1 MRTIN
6 YISNITSIDQKYI
19 ILIIKTTIFFAILYI
34 IKKIGIKIINHVK
47 DSKAEYLYTQKY
59 KLLINILFLII
70 FFFLWGRYLGNL
82 LTVISLISA
91 GFTIALR
98 DLIFNFF
105 SGIYIKIKKPFCIED
120 RIEINNYKGDV
131 ININA
136 LNFEVLEVN
145 NENFIGQS
153 TGVITH
159 IPNSAIFQHP
169 LRNYNK
175 AFKYIWNELT
185 IKVPLDCDISKTKGI
200 IYKIVNSNEIIKS
213 IPAKMKNQIKNIS
226 SEYRIYYNQY
236 DPIIYTQVVDDHIEL
251 TVRYL
256 VHPKKARY
264 VNSTIWSNILTA
276 YQNDE
281 IELHK
286 D

>member
-1 MRTIN
+1 MKYIN
-6 YISNITSIDQKYI
+6 YISELTSIDQKYI
-19 ILIIKTTIFFAILYI
+19 ILIIKTIIFFIILNI
-34 IKKIGIKIINHVK
+34 IKNIGVKILRKVK
-47 DSKAEYLYTQKY
+47 DGKKEYTYTQKF
-59 KLLINILFLII
+59 KLIISILKILLFFLIWSDYLKN
-70 FFFLWGRYLGNL
+70 FL
-82 LTVISLISA
+82 TIISFISA

-105 SGIYIKIKKPFCIED
+105 SGIYIKIKKPFEVED

-131 ININA
+131 ININT

-159 IPNSAIFQHP
+159 IPNSNIFTYP

-185 IKVPLDCDISKTKGI
+185 VKVPLDCNLSKTKSVL
-200 IYKIVNSNEIIKS
+200 YKIVNSNEIIKN
-213 IPAKMKNQIKNIS
+213 IPGKMKNQINNIS
-226 SEYRIYYNQY
+226 NNYRIYYNKY
-236 DPIIYTQVVDDHIEL
+236 DPIIYTQVIDNHIEL
-251 TVRYL
+251 NIRYL

-264 VNSTIWSNILTA
+264 VNSTLWNKIIEA
-276 YQNDE
+276 YQSKE
-281 IELHK
+281 IDLYK